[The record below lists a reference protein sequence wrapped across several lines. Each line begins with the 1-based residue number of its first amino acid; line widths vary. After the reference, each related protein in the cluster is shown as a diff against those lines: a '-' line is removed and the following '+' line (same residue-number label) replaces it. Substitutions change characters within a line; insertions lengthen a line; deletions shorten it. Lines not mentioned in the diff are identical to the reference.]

1 MRALAPPGASCA
13 PAAARRRVAV
23 VAAKAAAPLQTAAR
37 RPGPRALAGA
47 APLPPPPPP
56 LLRAPVVARRRRPLA
71 EPPAAAAPSS
81 SLNASTNPLARAL
94 ERELGVQSASLDPRV
109 REAVEAAIERAP
121 GRRLTAGD
129 AAAAAGASLREADAC
144 LRALAYDCLASLEVS
159 ALGDVAYAF
168 PRDFRAQLARK
179 SLRVRAVPAL
189 RRAEE
194 LGAFAVRAAFGLA
207 LVASAALVWAAVM
220 VLSSSSQRD
229 DRRGGGG
236 GGGGGGYYGGGRGG
250 GMYLWV
256 DPLDWFLFW
265 DPRYARRQRARADRG
280 DRLSFLEAVFSFVFG
295 DGDPNEGFS
304 RRRWRALAAHVR
316 RLGGVVSAEELAP
329 FLDPPRLARDAR
341 SGRLLP
347 PADDAAASAS
357 SSLGR
362 YGSDES
368 FVLPALLQL
377 NGEAFV
383 DEASGRLLYRF
394 PDLQA
399 TTSADGGGDDSK
411 SGGGLFGGLFGGG
424 RGQDS
429 SSSGVVKVP
438 LERPWEFSV
447 ASPGQQAAALALGV
461 ANLAGVVVL
470 GGMLQ
475 DPVARLALA
484 REGLGFVLSVMPW
497 LQAYAFAFFAVPLVR
512 VLVDARRNAAVA
524 ARNAARADA
533 VELLREPPGSDPALA
548 AKRAAARRLG
558 GQRVVGGGAGS
569 GGGEVVYTTE
579 SETDAQRNAVEER
592 EFDERLQK
600 AAGGDGASAAVG
612 GRRPPGAGRRFE
624 DVFDVRGEGGGGDRS
639 RRQQQQQQQQQQ
651 KQRRDDEGWD
661 RLDRW

>member
-1 MRALAPPGASCA
+1 MLAVREA
-13 PAAARRRVAV
+13 PAR
-23 VAAKAAAPLQTAAR
+23 AAPAR
-37 RPGPRALAGA
+37 APSLAR
-47 APLPPPPPP
+47 PLPP
-56 LLRAPVVARRRRPLA
+56 LVARRRPLNH
-71 EPPAAAAPSS
+71 PPCAAAASS
-81 SLNASTNPLARAL
+81 QQNPLTRAL

-109 REAVEAAIERAP
+109 REAVEAAIERSPA
-121 GRRLTAGD
+121 RRLTAGD
-129 AAAAAGASLREADAC
+129 AAAAAGVSLQQADAC

-159 ALGDVAYAF
+159 ASGDVAYAF

-179 SLRVRAVPAL
+179 SLRVRAVPWL

-194 LGAFAVRAAFGLA
+194 VGAFLVRAAFGAA
-207 LVASAALVWAAVM
+207 LVASAAIVWAAVA

-229 DRRGGGG
+229 DRRGGGNGGFGGGSG
-236 GGGGGGYYGGGRGG
+236 GGGV
-250 GMYLWV
+250 YLWV

-329 FLDPPRLARDAR
+329 FLDPPRLPRDAR
-341 SGRLLP
+341 TGRLVVAP
-347 PADDAAASAS
+347 SSAEGGA

-362 YGSDES
+362 YGGDES

-383 DEASGRLLYRF
+383 DESSGRLLYRF

-399 TTSADGGGDDSK
+399 TTDDGGSNNNSNNG
-411 SGGGLFGGLFGGG
+411 GGGLFGGGWFGG
-424 RGQDS
+424 RGNNDQDS
-429 SSSGVVKVP
+429 RTVKIP
-438 LERPWEFSV
+438 LERQWEFSV

-461 ANLAGVVVL
+461 ANLAGVVIL
-470 GGMLQ
+470 GGLLQ
-475 DPVARLALA
+475 DPVARLALV
-484 REGLGFVLSVMPW
+484 REGFGFVLSAMPW
-497 LQAYAFAFFAVPLVR
+497 LQAYAFAFFAIPVVR
-512 VLVDARRNAAVA
+512 ALVDGRRNAQIER
-524 ARNAARADA
+524 RNAARADA
-533 VELLREPPGSDPALA
+533 VDLLREGDPALA

-558 GQRVVGGGAGS
+558 GRRVVGGSGAGAE
-569 GGGEVVYTTE
+569 EVIYTTE

-592 EFDERLQK
+592 EFDEALRKRSRGGGGEDEEEQARRQR
-600 AAGGDGASAAVG
+600 AAAL
-612 GRRPPGAGRRFE
+612 RRPPPAGRRFE
-624 DVFDVRGEGGGGDRS
+624 DVFDVRGDGERV
-639 RRQQQQQQQQQQ
+639 RRQQQQQ
-651 KQRRDDEGWD
+651 RRNNDDWD